1 MGRSI
6 DELMVERKAIITT
19 IMEGL
24 LANLEAFHFAPLP
37 VDKAKIIHEVC
48 LRTAQQVGCDMKDIA
63 EIVENVHVGLEE
75 RGVGHRN
82 SIIPGVGTIS
92 PSILHQLGR

>member
-24 LANLEAFHFAPLP
+24 LANLEDLHRAPLP
-37 VDKAKIIHEVC
+37 IDKAKIIHEVC
-48 LRTAQQVGCDMKDIA
+48 LRTARQVGCDMKDIA
-63 EIVENVHVGLEE
+63 EIVENVHIGLEE
-75 RGVGHRN
+75 RGVGRRN
-82 SIIPGVGTIS
+82 SVIAGVGAIS
-92 PSILHQLGR
+92 PSILLQLGR